1 MVIIVN
7 NIKEKV
13 KEKIKEYSNEEYLD
27 GYIKNEFLTDNGDAD
42 ILLKINNKYELFDSR
57 TQGNQLDLNANI
69 YNYIDNKSSMLNN
82 DIQLTLNIIGID
94 LEQSEKEKIKH
105 MLNEH
110 YAIELYKI
118 QKEYKRYKTKIVC
131 LIVLGLFF
139 LACYALIT
147 FYFSSKFFIEVFG
160 FLFSFTLWQAF
171 ETLIYPLGDI
181 KLKRESAT
189 QKLIMGI
196 KFSDKS
202 TN

>member
-69 YNYIDNKSSMLNN
+69 YSYIDNKSSMLNN

-139 LACYALIT
+139 LACYGLIM
-147 FYFSSKFFIEVFG
+147 FHFSSKFFIEVFG